1 MALNLGLF
9 SAIKLNNSNESI
21 LERRQVYIC
30 VVWTSKVTAYDI
42 STLCVRTPSLSF
54 VCVCL
59 FLKKKKTLI
68 VSKPSLGLVHNKL
81 NWSIRFHSRS
91 NPCTSRPNRMQ
102 QLTSDISY
110 FNIITVTAFLR
121 YKIIFW
127 QIQKEVWTS
136 QLSSLNF
143 LEYNPMSTVNL
154 LVRGQWLVQYMH
166 GHILL

>member
-1 MALNLGLF
+1 MAPSLGLF
-9 SAIKLNNSNESI
+9 SNIKLNNSNASI
-21 LERRQVYIC
+21 LERRQVYIS

-42 STLCVRTPSLSF
+42 STLV
-54 VCVCL
+54 
-59 FLKKKKTLI
+59 
-68 VSKPSLGLVHNKL
+68 VSKPSLDLVYNKL
-81 NWSIRFHSRS
+81 NWWSRFHSWS

-136 QLSSLNF
+136 KLSSLNF